1 MTSEPGLLVR
11 ARELRCERGGRA
23 VCTPQSF
30 SVRAGQALWLRG
42 RNGSGKT
49 SLLRVLAG
57 LAAPAGG
64 DLWRAPNTGILY
76 AGHQNAVKDDLSL
89 FENLQF
95 LAQLGHLHAADAEI
109 QAALR
114 HWGLWTARHRPAR
127 VLSQGL
133 RRRLS
138 LARLSLAEQ
147 RALWVLDE
155 PFDALDDEG
164 MAVLAGQLYAHQ
176 VRGGATVL
184 SSHLSWPAG
193 AAEPDQHWL
202 HPRGAQE

>member
-1 MTSEPGLLVR
+1 MTSEAGLLLR
-11 ARELRCERGGRA
+11 ANELRCERGGRA

-30 SVRAGQALWLRG
+30 TVRAGKALWLRG

-57 LAAPAGG
+57 LAAPSGG
-64 DLWRAPNTGILY
+64 ELWRAPHTGVLY

-95 LAQLGHLHAADAEI
+95 LAQMGKLHAADDEI
-109 QAALR
+109 KAALS
-114 HWGLWTARHRPAR
+114 HWGLWATRHRPAR

-133 RRRLS
+133 RRRLN
-138 LARLSLAEQ
+138 LARLSLADQ

-155 PFDALDDEG
+155 PFDALDDDG
-164 MAVLAGQLYAHQ
+164 VAVLVGQMYAHH

-184 SSHLSWPAG
+184 SSHLNWPAG
-193 AAEPDQHWL
+193 AATPDQHWL
-202 HPRGAQE
+202 HPQGARA

>member
-1 MTSEPGLLVR
+1 MTSEAGLLLH

-30 SVRAGQALWLRG
+30 SVCAGQALWLRG

-64 DLWRAPNTGILY
+64 DLWRAPHTGILY

-95 LAQLGHLHAADAEI
+95 LAQMGQLHGSDTEV

-114 HWGLWTARHRPAR
+114 QWGLWAARHRPAR

-155 PFDALDDEG
+155 PFDALDDDG
-164 MAVLAGQLYAHQ
+164 VSVLIAQMYAHH

-193 AAEPDQHWL
+193 AAEPAQHWL
-202 HPRGAQE
+202 HPQGAPS